1 MADDYFTKL
10 HKRSQPVRDAFNK
23 PKSPSPASTPG
34 PAKSAAK
41 PVAKAG
47 ELQGES
53 LEDWTY
59 MRRAVD
65 KIGKKLAPKSI
76 MGKSSSKR

>member
-1 MADDYFTKL
+1 MPIDYFKKMAKKT
-10 HKRSQPVRDAFNK
+10 QPMRDAFSK
-23 PKSPSPASTPG
+23 PKQDKATPTAPKPAES
-34 PAKSAAK
+34 K
-41 PVAKAG
+41 PMAKAG

-59 MRRAVD
+59 MRKAQE
-65 KIGKKLAPKSI
+65 KINQKLAPKSI